1 MKMKIQISSKMFFS
15 LFLIIF
21 CASLILPVG
30 MINIQPADATALTTA
45 NLLNTAT
52 IGESGLSTS
61 TTNLKT
67 MIMKVIGIVLGF
79 LGIIAV
85 IIVIVGGFKWMTS
98 GGAEDKT
105 KAARDLIV
113 SGMIGLVIVLIAYTI
128 VHFVSEALLSTTN
141 GILK

>member
-1 MKMKIQISSKMFFS
+1 MKIQIASKMFFS

-85 IIVIVGGFKWMTS
+85 IIVIIGGFKWMTS

-128 VHFVSEALLSTTN
+128 VHFVSEALLNTTN